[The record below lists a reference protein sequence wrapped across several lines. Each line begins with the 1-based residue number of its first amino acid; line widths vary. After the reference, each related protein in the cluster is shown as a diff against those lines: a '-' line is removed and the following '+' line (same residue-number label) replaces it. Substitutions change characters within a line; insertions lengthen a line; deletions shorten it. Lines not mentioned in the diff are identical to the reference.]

1 MSLINPIFYYAGM
14 KYQKMLRNTFSFLS
28 AVLHPDKS
36 NSPPSHVDFII
47 DDFNPS
53 SLPSLVSSV
62 SFMELKN

>member
-1 MSLINPIFYYAGM
+1 M
-14 KYQKMLRNTFSFLS
+14 KYQKMLRNTFSFLR

-36 NSPPSHVDFII
+36 SSPPSHVDLII
-47 DDFNPS
+47 DDFSPS